1 MASYRKATKETPARA
16 KSIAKRPKLSGFAR
30 SLGREWQNLKL
41 NANDRA
47 IVAVSGGADSVSL
60 LLALDELV
68 RSKRLKIKLC
78 VAHLDHKLR
87 KGSLD
92 DARWVASLAQTLGY
106 EASIGSR
113 QVAAIAKR
121 TSDNLEQAARL
132 ARYAFLNDAAR
143 KFRAEIVLTAHTM
156 DDQAET
162 ILLNL
167 LRGSGLEGLSG
178 IEPIRC
184 LKEGGKVLLARPLLS
199 WARRGE
205 TLAYCQARGVEPRT
219 DEMNHD
225 EGFSRVRVRR
235 QVLPLMESFNP
246 RFIEALARTAA
257 LLRDDSRALE
267 RGSALLLELSL
278 AEPPGPKAGSV
289 LRCDLLADAQPA
301 LRRRA
306 LRLWLQKC
314 RGSLRRL
321 ERVHVLAVE
330 DLLLSNRGGRL
341 AELPG
346 GARIL
351 RKRGHLYFINR
362 NTE

>member
-1 MASYRKATKETPARA
+1 
-16 KSIAKRPKLSGFAR
+16 
-30 SLGREWQNLKL
+30 
-41 NANDRA
+41 
-47 IVAVSGGADSVSL
+47 
-60 LLALDELV
+60 
-68 RSKRLKIKLC
+68 
-78 VAHLDHKLR
+78 
-87 KGSLD
+87 
-92 DARWVASLAQTLGY
+92 
-106 EASIGSR
+106 
-113 QVAAIAKR
+113 
-121 TSDNLEQAARL
+121 
-132 ARYAFLNDAAR
+132 
-143 KFRAEIVLTAHTM
+143 
-156 DDQAET
+156 
-162 ILLNL
+162 
-167 LRGSGLEGLSG
+167 
-178 IEPIRC
+178 
-184 LKEGGKVLLARPLLS
+184 
-199 WARRGE
+199 
-205 TLAYCQARGVEPRT
+205 
-219 DEMNHD
+219 MNHD

-306 LRLWLQKC
+306 LRLWLQEC